1 MCPGNVSWNIF
12 KGSFQLQMFVLLFIV
27 PWILFK
33 FIDPQGQH
41 IFIYYCTYMA
51 DYNDQVD
58 MVIADGEIFY
68 V

>member
-1 MCPGNVSWNIF
+1 
-12 KGSFQLQMFVLLFIV
+12 MFVLFFMV

-58 MVIADGEIFY
+58 MIVGIEDIFY
-68 V
+68 GQDCKLS

>member
-1 MCPGNVSWNIF
+1 MSWTFLKLFLIANVCTF
-12 KGSFQLQMFVLLFIV
+12 LYRTLD
-27 PWILFK
+27 LFK

-58 MVIADGEIFY
+58 IIVDNEDIFY
-68 V
+68 VQDCKLF